1 MTSRRFWFSCC
12 ALGALLPQ
20 IASAQA
26 DPAAVD
32 DPGFAGEIV
41 VTAQKREERLRDT
54 PQSVT
59 AISADD
65 LSKLGATQ
73 FRDFANSVPALTF
86 TTSGAGQTQI
96 SLRGVT
102 TGNDVGPTVGIY
114 VDDVPYGS
122 SSAFANAASLALDV
136 GPFDVERIEVL
147 RGPQGTLYGA
157 STMGG
162 LIKYVSAQPSL
173 GDFSGAVQAGV
184 SDTHDG
190 GTGYNAA
197 ASLNV
202 PIAVDK
208 AAIRA
213 SGFYTRDG
221 GYIDN
226 RALGQRDV
234 NRARIYGGRL
244 DLRLE
249 PVEALSI
256 RITGFLQNIA
266 RDGSGAADYTLAGA
280 AVGDALDHLRL
291 YAEPFEQRFRLIAGT
306 LTYDFGGAALTSI
319 SSYQTARTRYR
330 SDLSSF
336 YVPLFGSIGLPFSAI
351 AIDQARDL
359 DKFTQEVRL
368 GSTGKK
374 PLEWMIGGFYTHEK
388 SGNGQHIVARDP
400 AGQPSAIDLATIAI
414 PTRYREYAAFGNLTW
429 HITGR
434 FDVSAGLRY
443 AANRQRF
450 EQDGSGLLGTSVPT
464 IRSKDDVVTY
474 LANARY
480 KLGDRT
486 TAYLRY
492 ATGYR
497 PGGPNFVINDPA
509 TGLPTGPA
517 IFESDRLKSYEA
529 GLKAETADRSFAI
542 DVAGYHINWSNIQVV
557 TARAG
562 GTIIANAGHARIDGA
577 ELSLTARPSQAITV
591 TGAFAYQDARLVE
604 ADADLGAAK
613 GERLPNVPR
622 FTAALDFDYRIAETG
637 IRPTV
642 GAALRFVSDRRAS
655 FDASASFPQYKLPDY
670 VTVDLRAGA
679 SFGRIDTR
687 IFVRNLFDV
696 RGQLSAL
703 TLLSVL
709 GGPAQVSILQP
720 RTIGIS
726 ASTHF

>member
-1 MTSRRFWFSCC
+1 MASRRFWLSCC
-12 ALGALLPQ
+12 AIGALFPQ
-20 IASAQA
+20 IGSAQTG
-26 DPAAVD
+26 AVSTD

-41 VTAQKREERLRDT
+41 VTAQKREERLLDT

-65 LSKLGATQ
+65 LSKAGATQ

-162 LIKYVSAQPSL
+162 LIKYVSARPSL
-173 GDFSGAVQAGV
+173 GDFSGAVQLGM
-184 SDTHDG
+184 SDTHNG

-202 PIAVDK
+202 PIAIDK

-226 RALGQRDV
+226 EALGQRDV

-244 DLRLE
+244 DLRIE

-256 RITGFLQNIA
+256 HLTGFLQNIA
-266 RDGSGAADYTLAGA
+266 RDGSSIADFTLAGDP
-280 AVGDALDHLRL
+280 VEDALDQRRL
-291 YAEPFEQRFRLIAGT
+291 YTEPFEQRFRLVAGT
-306 LTYDFGGAALTSI
+306 LSYDFGGTALTSI

-351 AIDQARDL
+351 AIGQARDL
-359 DKFTQEVRL
+359 DKFTQEIRL
-368 GSTGKK
+368 GSTGKA

-388 SGNGQHIVARDP
+388 SGNEQLLLARDP
-400 AGQPSAIDLATIAI
+400 SGQPSAINLATIAI
-414 PTRYREYAAFGNLTW
+414 PSRYREYAAFGNLTW
-429 HITGR
+429 HITDR
-434 FDVSAGLRY
+434 FDVSGGLRY

-450 EQDGSGLLGTSVPT
+450 EQDGSGLLGTSVPRVT
-464 IRSKDDVVTY
+464 SKDDVVTY

-480 KLGDRT
+480 KLGERT

-517 IFESDRLKSYEA
+517 TFESDRLKSYEA
-529 GLKAETADRSFAI
+529 GLKAETADRSFAV
-542 DVAGYHINWSNIQVV
+542 DVAGYHIDWSNIQVV

-562 GTIIANAGHARIDGA
+562 GTIIANAGRARIDGA
-577 ELSLTARPSQAITV
+577 ELSLTARPSPAVTI
-591 TGAFAYQDARLVE
+591 TGAFAYQDARLAE

-613 GERLPNVPR
+613 GERLPDVPR
-622 FTAALDFDYRIAETG
+622 FTAAVDFDYRIAETG

-670 VTVDLRAGA
+670 ATVDLRAGA
-679 SFGRIDTR
+679 SFGRVDTR

-696 RGQLSAL
+696 RGQLSAQ

-726 ASTHF
+726 ASTRF